1 MVKKTWFL
9 LKKKKNQYRLPN
21 CATYSN
27 YKVSNLRELLIRHNI
42 VLVLAT
48 GNRYEV

>member
-1 MVKKTWFL
+1 MVEKIRFL
-9 LKKKKNQYRLPN
+9 LKKISVDFPN

-27 YKVSNLRELLIRHNI
+27 YKVNNLRELLIRHNI

-48 GNRYEV
+48 ANRHEA